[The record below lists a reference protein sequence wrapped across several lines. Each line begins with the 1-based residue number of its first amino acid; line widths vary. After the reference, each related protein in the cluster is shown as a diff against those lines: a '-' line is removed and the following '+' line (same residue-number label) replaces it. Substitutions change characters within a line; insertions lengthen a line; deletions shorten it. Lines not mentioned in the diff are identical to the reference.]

1 MIGKSHKYQE
11 LSLLSQLNQ
20 QIIHLSKMIILYK
33 ITQKLKVVNVYIKM
47 PYIILGIS
55 LVSKNNVFVTKLYI
69 DYMYKLSNKGLATMT
84 NDSSYWCWNVNVC
97 TVFSHQTHWLLLASK
112 GHLPSLRRHKYRP
125 NQSQNIP
132 K

>member
-69 DYMYKLSNKGLATMT
+69 DYMYKLSNKGLATMFFLIKHT
-84 NDSSYWCWNVNVC
+84 GYFWLARAI
-97 TVFSHQTHWLLLASK
+97 FLLLDATNTDQT
-112 GHLPSLRRHKYRP
+112 RARTFP
-125 NQSQNIP
+125 NNTLYWKNKEVKQN
-132 K
+132 

>member
-1 MIGKSHKYQE
+1 MIGKSHKYQA

-84 NDSSYWCWNVNVC
+84 NDSS
-97 TVFSHQTHWLLLASK
+97 
-112 GHLPSLRRHKYRP
+112 
-125 NQSQNIP
+125 
-132 K
+132 

>member
-20 QIIHLSKMIILYK
+20 QIIHLSKMIILPVYK

-84 NDSSYWCWNVNVC
+84 NDSS
-97 TVFSHQTHWLLLASK
+97 
-112 GHLPSLRRHKYRP
+112 
-125 NQSQNIP
+125 
-132 K
+132 

>member
-47 PYIILGIS
+47 PYMYIILGIS

-69 DYMYKLSNKGLATMT
+69 DYMYKLSNKGLATVT
-84 NDSSYWCWNVNVC
+84 NDSS
-97 TVFSHQTHWLLLASK
+97 
-112 GHLPSLRRHKYRP
+112 
-125 NQSQNIP
+125 
-132 K
+132 

>member
-11 LSLLSQLNQ
+11 LSLLSQFKNQ

-55 LVSKNNVFVTKLYI
+55 LVSKYNVFVTKLYI

-84 NDSSYWCWNVNVC
+84 NDSS
-97 TVFSHQTHWLLLASK
+97 
-112 GHLPSLRRHKYRP
+112 
-125 NQSQNIP
+125 
-132 K
+132 

>member
-55 LVSKNNVFVTKLYI
+55 LVSKNNVFVTKLYRYI

-84 NDSSYWCWNVNVC
+84 NDSS
-97 TVFSHQTHWLLLASK
+97 
-112 GHLPSLRRHKYRP
+112 
-125 NQSQNIP
+125 
-132 K
+132 

>member
-20 QIIHLSKMIILYK
+20 QIIHLSKMIVHVLYK

-47 PYIILGIS
+47 PYIILWIS

-84 NDSSYWCWNVNVC
+84 NDSS
-97 TVFSHQTHWLLLASK
+97 
-112 GHLPSLRRHKYRP
+112 
-125 NQSQNIP
+125 
-132 K
+132 

>member
-55 LVSKNNVFVTKLYI
+55 LV
-69 DYMYKLSNKGLATMT
+69 
-84 NDSSYWCWNVNVC
+84 
-97 TVFSHQTHWLLLASK
+97 
-112 GHLPSLRRHKYRP
+112 
-125 NQSQNIP
+125 
-132 K
+132 

>member
-1 MIGKSHKYQE
+1 MHFQIVSSQYILHDAYIIVCSTFNGFKKTGTVGFKSPCKTKMIGKSHKYQE

-84 NDSSYWCWNVNVC
+84 NDSS
-97 TVFSHQTHWLLLASK
+97 
-112 GHLPSLRRHKYRP
+112 
-125 NQSQNIP
+125 
-132 K
+132 